1 MGYSPY
7 GPKVLDMTN
16 PHICIYC
23 VLFHQ
28 LMDTGVVSNFWL
40 LMNNAAV
47 NTCVISF
54 CLNFCLFIFNSP
66 GFT

>member
-1 MGYSPY
+1 MI
-7 GPKVLDMTN
+7 D
-16 PHICIYC
+16 PHICIYY

-40 LMNNAAV
+40 LMNNVTV

-54 CLNFCLFIFNSP
+54 CLNFCFVKVAVLNFESP
-66 GFT
+66 SSVLKY